1 MGETSPPGGGGGF
14 TDNSLYCKKLLSQG
28 SGEESAESMTEK
40 ERPSKSRKDSGLLV
54 WTQKVVDTMKRLY
67 MFTKKSLLKEVEGIK
82 LRRIDD
88 ITAILL
94 GAGFIKKGALKKHY
108 TYVGPQGTARLVES
122 FKKNEPIFFAPQQRR
137 SQFYGWC
144 LVQMLAS
151 KGVWSDHDLMLMCND
166 TKARRSYDVRSVFL
180 GANLITM
187 SGKKCF
193 SNIPIPEESIPK
205 SASRLVLTV
214 SDEVAVSILPE
225 LKQHLY
231 QNEEIIIFF

>member
-1 MGETSPPGGGGGF
+1 
-14 TDNSLYCKKLLSQG
+14 
-28 SGEESAESMTEK
+28 
-40 ERPSKSRKDSGLLV
+40 
-54 WTQKVVDTMKRLY
+54 MKRLY
-67 MFTKKSLLKEVEGIK
+67 MFTKRSLLKEVEGIK

-122 FKKNEPIFFAPQQRR
+122 FKKNEPIFFAAQQRR

-151 KGVWSDHDLMLMCND
+151 RNVWSDRDLRLRLFSMCDD

-180 GANLITM
+180 GAGLITLHN
-187 SGKKCF
+187 KKCF
-193 SNIPIPEESIPK
+193 SNIPMLEESIPK
-205 SASRLVLTV
+205 SASRLVLTI

-225 LKQHLY
+225 LKEHLFH
-231 QNEEIIIFF
+231 QSFFSF